1 MSDRAQRIAE
11 NEVLFRTVNERIDN
25 LNERFGE
32 SADAVEMVCECG
44 RSECVERIELA
55 PDAYRRL
62 REDPFRFAVRPG
74 HEYPASETVVE
85 EADGYLV
92 VEKKPGEPREAVED
106 ADPAL

>member
-1 MSDRAQRIAE
+1 MSERAQRIAE

-32 SADAVEMVCECG
+32 TSDAVEIVCECG
-44 RSECVERIELA
+44 RSDCVDRIELDV
-55 PDAYRRL
+55 DAYRRL
-62 REDPFRFAVRPG
+62 REDPFRFAVRRG
-74 HEYPASETVVE
+74 HEYPASETVVD

-92 VEKKPGEPREAVED
+92 VEKKPGEPRDAVED